1 MTSRPPAH
9 PASYRPVWAEVDLDA
24 IRTNIRTLR
33 AHVEPAS
40 VLAVVKADGY
50 GHGAVAVGR
59 AALDAGATCLG
70 VALVEEGVALREA
83 GIEGP
88 ILVLSEPVPDAAT
101 CVVEHWLT
109 PVVYTTLGIE
119 ALAKAVVETGVGKSL
134 PVHLKVDTGM
144 HRVGAATRD
153 ASVLAQQ
160 VVEHDELSLE
170 GVCTHFAV
178 ADEPDNPYTDL
189 QLAKFDDV
197 LAALR
202 ALGVRPEIVHTAN
215 TAAALVFPESRRDLV
230 RAGIGIYGVA
240 PGPALADIVP
250 LRPALTVKARVSHVK
265 TLAAG
270 SRVSYGL
277 RYTLP
282 ADARIATVPIGY
294 GDGVPRN
301 LAHVGGE
308 VLVHGRRC
316 PIAGTVTMDQLMVDV
331 GDLPVEPG
339 DEVVLLGD
347 QGSARIGASEW
358 ADRLGT
364 IAYEIVCG
372 IGPRVPRT
380 YIS

>member
-1 MTSRPPAH
+1 
-9 PASYRPVWAEVDLDA
+9 
-24 IRTNIRTLR
+24 
-33 AHVEPAS
+33 
-40 VLAVVKADGY
+40 
-50 GHGAVAVGR
+50 
-59 AALDAGATCLG
+59 
-70 VALVEEGVALREA
+70 
-83 GIEGP
+83 
-88 ILVLSEPVPDAAT
+88 VPDAAT
-101 CVVEHWLT
+101 CVVEQGLT
-109 PVVYTTLGIE
+109 PVVYTPLGIE
-119 ALAKAVVETGVGKSL
+119 ALAKAVVELGFGKPL

-153 ASVLAQQ
+153 AAVLAQQ
-160 VVEHDELSLE
+160 VVEHDELRLE

-178 ADEPDNPYTDL
+178 ADEPDNPYTET
-189 QLAKFDDV
+189 QLKKFDEV

-202 ALGVRPEIVHTAN
+202 ALGLRPDVVHTAN
-215 TAAALVFPESRRDLV
+215 TAAALAFPSSRRDLV

-331 GDLPVEPG
+331 GDLPAKRG
-339 DEVVLLGD
+339 DEVVLLGE
-347 QGSARIGASEW
+347 QGNLRITASEW
-358 ADRLGT
+358 AERLGT

-380 YIS
+380 YLS